1 MKTEFACVIKCM
13 DGRIQNVVS
22 AYMRKKLGVPYI
34 DAITV
39 AGPVKVLA
47 EFKKEKILADLKF
60 RAGISVNAHKSEV
73 IAVCGHFDCAMVY
86 ATDEEQ
92 IEMVHVAVKNVSTW
106 FEGVKV
112 IGLFVTSDLVVHEV

>member
-22 AYMRKKLGVPYI
+22 AYMRKKFNVPYI

-47 EFKKEKILADLKF
+47 ENKKDQILNDLKF

-92 IEMVHVAVKNVSTW
+92 IEMVHQAVKNVSTW
-106 FEGVKV
+106 FENVTV
-112 IGLFVTSDLVVHEV
+112 IGLFVNSDLEVFEV